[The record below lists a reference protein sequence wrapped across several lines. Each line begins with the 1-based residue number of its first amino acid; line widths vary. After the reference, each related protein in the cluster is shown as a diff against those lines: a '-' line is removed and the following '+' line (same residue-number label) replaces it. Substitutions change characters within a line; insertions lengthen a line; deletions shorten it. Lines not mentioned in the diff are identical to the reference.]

1 MATSAARPGI
11 SQGRGTPAEH
21 LYAAVHMDAMRGL
34 AALAVVA
41 FHIRYNFFVIF
52 DEIASPSWMGRAFY
66 AATSFGHDAV
76 VAFFVLSGFL
86 ISGSILK
93 DVRGNRWTWSR
104 YLTNRLTRLWVVL
117 IPGLFLTLFWDQLG
131 MHLFPDSPVYT
142 GAAQAWRHNFFPVAE
157 RETVKI
163 FLANIVFLHSVAGVP
178 AFGTDGPLWS
188 VTWEFAYY
196 LIFPMLL
203 LTVWP
208 RTKWPMRVV
217 YLLAAVVLYWHF
229 GSWIMM
235 RFPIWLM
242 GFVVQLLPLTPMLSS
257 RKNPTIRNLAI
268 SVIML
273 VAVVATHAGAVR
285 SVLNEVEVDW
295 VNGVVFAVGL
305 YVLLHDRR
313 DAPATPYV
321 RSARAAAA
329 LSYSLYVVHMPLLVF
344 LRALIVEGRPWELS
358 FATAVAAV
366 LLAVTIVA
374 YAAVV
379 WYFVES
385 RTGRVRDLVTEQ
397 LRRLR
402 GEHRQEATQRAP
414 A

>member
-1 MATSAARPGI
+1 
-11 SQGRGTPAEH
+11 
-21 LYAAVHMDAMRGL
+21 MDAMRGL

-41 FHIRYNFFVIF
+41 FHIRYNFFVVF
-52 DEIASPSWMGRAFY
+52 DELTSVSWATRAFY

-93 DVRGNRWTWSR
+93 DARGGRWTWTR

-131 MHLFPDSPVYT
+131 MHLFPGSPVYT
-142 GAAQAWRHNFFPVAE
+142 GAPQEWHHNFFPVEE
-157 RETVKI
+157 RETLRI
-163 FLANIVFLHSVAGVP
+163 FLANIVFLHSVRGVP

-203 LTVWP
+203 LSVWP
-208 RTKWPMRVV
+208 RTKWAMRIV
-217 YLLAAVVLYWHF
+217 YVALAAVLYLHF

-242 GFVVQLLPLTPMLSS
+242 GFAVQLLPLTQLLSS
-257 RKNPTIRNLAI
+257 RRNPTPRNLMTCLI
-268 SVIML
+268 MIGVVVI
-273 VAVVATHAGAVR
+273 THAGAVR

-295 VNGVVFAVGL
+295 VNGVVFAAGL

-313 DAPATPYV
+313 TAGETLYV
-321 RSARAAAA
+321 KSSRGAAA

-344 LRALIVEGRPWELS
+344 LRALSIEGRPWELS
-358 FATAVAAV
+358 LATGVAAV

-374 YAAVV
+374 YAAIV
-379 WYFVES
+379 WYLFES
-385 RTGRVRDLVTEQ
+385 RTGRVREFATEQ
-397 LRRLR
+397 LRRFR
-402 GEHRQEATQRAP
+402 GTNRQEAAQRAP